1 MDTVTLVNQISLED
15 NTMPNK
21 QAKHRKRQRRLK
33 NKELN
38 KDGRTSKQV
47 ERNKIKIERKR
58 KARELG
64 DI

>member
-15 NTMPNK
+15 KIMPNK
-21 QAKHRKRQRRLK
+21 QAKHRKRQRQLK

-38 KDGRTSKQV
+38 KDGRTAKQV

-58 KARELG
+58 KARELL
-64 DI
+64 

>member
-1 MDTVTLVNQISLED
+1 
-15 NTMPNK
+15 MPNK
-21 QAKHRKRQRRLK
+21 QAKHRKRKRRLK

-38 KDGRTSKQV
+38 KDGRTAKQV
-47 ERNKIKIERKR
+47 KRKKIKMEHKR